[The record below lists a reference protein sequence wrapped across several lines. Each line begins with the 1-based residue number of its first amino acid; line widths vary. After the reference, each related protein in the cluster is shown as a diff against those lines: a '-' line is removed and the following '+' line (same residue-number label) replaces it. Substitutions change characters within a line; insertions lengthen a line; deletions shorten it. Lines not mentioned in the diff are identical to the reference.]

1 MQLRSY
7 KHSQKKRKLNTQK
20 IFEGFKRLKVLVIG
34 DVMIDR
40 YLVGKVERIS
50 PEAPVPVVNLE
61 QKDNRLGGAAN
72 VALNLK
78 ALGATPFLCSI
89 IGTDEAARVFRQ
101 LVKEEMLSDE
111 GILNETSRIT
121 TVKTR
126 VLAKSQQLLRF
137 DSEIITPINKNV
149 IQRFINHIQNL
160 IDTKNIDVVLFQDY
174 DKGVLVPKVIT
185 TIIDYCNDKN
195 IPTAVDPK
203 RVNFFAY
210 KNITLFKPNLKEVSD
225 ALDYSLNTDDES
237 LEKAAKAIN
246 TRLNNRFTLIT
257 LSEKGMYLNNHHK
270 TLKTTQERIIIP
282 TQPRNIADVC
292 GAGDTVISVASLG
305 LALGISM
312 KLTCQLANL
321 AGGIVC
327 ESVGVV
333 PVNKEKLMRE
343 FSYLNKN

>member
-1 MQLRSY
+1 MS
-7 KHSQKKRKLNTQK
+7 KEE
-20 IFEGFKRLKVLVIG
+20 IFEAFKRLKVLVIG

-61 QKDNRLGGAAN
+61 RQDNRLGGAAN

-78 ALGATPFLCSI
+78 ALGATPFLCSV
-89 IGTDEAARVFRQ
+89 IGTDEAAATFQQ
-101 LVKEEMLSDE
+101 LMKEEDLPNE
-111 GILNETSRIT
+111 GILEDKSRIT

-137 DSEIITPINKNV
+137 DSEMTTSINETV
-149 IQRFINHIQNL
+149 TQRFIHHIQNL
-160 IDTKNIDVVLFQDY
+160 MDTQKIDVVLFQDY
-174 DKGVLVPKVIT
+174 DKGVLVPKLIT
-185 TIIDYCNDKN
+185 TIIDYCNRKK

-203 RVNFFAY
+203 RKNFFAY
-210 KNITLFKPNLKEVSD
+210 KNSTLFKPNLKEVSD
-225 ALDYSLNTDDES
+225 ALDYSINSNEHKD
-237 LEKAAKAIN
+237 LEKAAKAIY
-246 TRLNNRFTLIT
+246 TRLNNAFTLIT
-257 LSEKGMYLNNHHK
+257 LSEKGMYLDDNK
-270 TLKTTQERIIIP
+270 QRLIIP
-282 TQPRNIADVC
+282 TQPRHIADVC
-292 GAGDTVISVASLG
+292 GAGDTVISVAALG

-333 PVNKEKLMRE
+333 PVNKAKLIQE
-343 FSYLNKN
+343 FKALN

>member
-1 MQLRSY
+1 MS
-7 KHSQKKRKLNTQK
+7 KEE
-20 IFEGFKRLKVLVIG
+20 IFEAFKQLKVLVIG

-50 PEAPVPVVNLE
+50 PEAPVPIVNLE
-61 QKDNRLGGAAN
+61 RQDNRLGGAAN

-78 ALGATPFLCSI
+78 ALGATPFLCSV
-89 IGTDEAARVFRQ
+89 IGMDKAATTFQQ
-101 LVKEEMLSDE
+101 LMKEEGLPNE
-111 GILNETSRIT
+111 GILEEESRIT

-126 VLAKSQQLLRF
+126 VLAKNQQLLRF
-137 DSEIITPINKNV
+137 DSEMTTSINETV
-149 IQRFINHIQNL
+149 TQRFIQHIQTL
-160 IDTKNIDVVLFQDY
+160 IDTQKIDVVLFQDY
-174 DKGVLVPKVIT
+174 NKGVLVPQLIT
-185 TIIDYCNDKN
+185 KMIDFCNRKN

-203 RVNFFAY
+203 RENFFTY

-225 ALDYSLNTDDES
+225 ALDYTINPNEQRD

-246 TRLNNRFTLIT
+246 ARLNNAFTLIT
-257 LSEKGMYLNNHHK
+257 LSEKGMYLDNHE
-270 TLKTTQERIIIP
+270 ERVIIP
-282 TQPRNIADVC
+282 TQPRHIADVC
-292 GAGDTVISVASLG
+292 GAGDTVISVAALG

-333 PVNKEKLMRE
+333 PVNMAKLMQE
-343 FSYLNKN
+343 FKVLN